1 MEAATQDSTGYYS
14 ALEVT
19 RSEGTMRVI
28 VNPDYAEMFP
38 SPLLNHAIAG
48 TLISASQNIQE
59 GDTLTFTH
67 HPRHDFYLHIA
78 VNNAGA
84 IKVDGGGVEPL
95 TLAQV
100 GEFLESVA
108 SSYIE

>member
-1 MEAATQDSTGYYS
+1 METAARDNTGYYS

-19 RSEGTMRVI
+19 KIGATMQVL

-38 SPLLNHAIAG
+38 TPLLNAAVAG
-48 TLISASQNIQE
+48 TLLAASRTLQA

-78 VNNAGA
+78 VNNSGA

-95 TLAQV
+95 TLSQV
-100 GEFLESVA
+100 GEYLESVA
-108 SSYIE
+108 AEYS